1 MSLLNVLYYK
11 KYTMEENVVFP
22 PNQDSGQ
29 PPVEQDP
36 STIPAD
42 PIADPNVVADPNADP
57 NAPAAEVPAGD
68 GTPPPDDGA
77 APAEGAPPPSNAGMI
92 KKILIG
98 VGILIVIIFLVV
110 LLIPKKQAAPKEVT
124 LEWWGL
130 WEDTRGVQSTI
141 DQFEK
146 ENPTIKV
153 KYVNSTPQQYFG
165 RLKTRIQNGT
175 GPDIFRYH
183 NSWLPMLSDSLLPLS
198 ADVMTVDDFKKNYPL
213 AMQQDLIQ
221 NGAIYGIPL
230 DADSLAMF
238 ANTDLFD
245 KAGIQVP
252 STWEDFID
260 TARKLTVKDA
270 DSGKIKTA
278 GAGLGTF
285 GNVTHASDIVS
296 MLFLQQGIDIKKITD
311 SSPESEKR
319 KGDALD
325 FYAKF
330 ARGDQSV
337 WDSTLDQSVLA
348 FARGNL
354 ALYFGY
360 SWDVFRIQQINKSLQ
375 FKIYPVP
382 GLQGGK
388 NPTIASYW
396 VEGASSKGKNQHEAY
411 VFLKFLAKKETAE
424 KLYTEQAKTRPFGEP
439 YARKDLADT
448 LKDNQLVYPF
458 VSQLPYAS
466 STYFASDTFDGD
478 DGFNTA
484 LNAYLNNAVTAVSN
498 GTQGTNSTV
507 KAFDAGVS
515 QVYLKYGIQ

>member
-1 MSLLNVLYYK
+1 MD
-11 KYTMEENVVFP
+11 ENVVFP
-22 PNQDSGQ
+22 PNKEPEQ
-29 PPVEQDP
+29 PPVVEDP
-36 STIPAD
+36 PIVPAD
-42 PIADPNVVADPNADP
+42 PATDPTAVTDPNADP
-57 NAPAAEVPAGD
+57 NAPAGEVQSGD
-68 GTPPPDDGA
+68 GTPPPADGEV
-77 APAEGAPPPSNAGMI
+77 PAEDAPPPSHAGLI

-130 WEDTRGVQSTI
+130 WEDTRAVQSTI
-141 DQFEK
+141 DTFEK

-153 KYVNSTPQQYFG
+153 KYVNSTPKQYLG

-175 GPDIFRYH
+175 GPDVFRFH
-183 NSWLPMLSDSLLPLS
+183 SSWLPMLTDSLLPLS
-198 ADVMTVDDFKKNYPL
+198 ADVITVDEFKKSYPL
-213 AMQQDLIQ
+213 PMQQDLIQ

-230 DADSLAMF
+230 DADTLAMF

-252 STWEDFID
+252 STWEDFMD
-260 TARKLTVKDA
+260 TSRKLTVKDA
-270 DSGKIKTA
+270 DTGKIKTA

-285 GNVTHASDIVS
+285 GNISHASDIMS
-296 MLFLQQGIDIKKITD
+296 MLFMQQGIDIKKITD
-311 SSPESEKR
+311 NSPENEKR

-325 FYAKF
+325 FYAAF
-330 ARGDQSV
+330 AKGDQNV
-337 WDSTLDQSVLA
+337 WDSTLDESILA

-354 ALYFGY
+354 ALFFGY

-388 NPTIASYW
+388 NATIASYW
-396 VEGASSKGKNQHEAY
+396 VEGASSKGKNQQEAY

-439 YARKDLADT
+439 YARKDLAET

-466 STYFASDTFDGD
+466 STYFASDTYDGD
-478 DGFNTA
+478 EGFNTA

-498 GTQGTNSTV
+498 GTQGTDSVV
-507 KAFDAGVS
+507 KSFDTGVS
-515 QVYLKYGIQ
+515 QVYQKYGIQ